1 MAKKAFAL
9 RLDEAMLLAIQRW
22 ADDEFRSVNGQIEY
36 LLHEALLQ
44 SGRLKKPASSS
55 GQSAQDD
62 GMTSIE
68 QGVIAHNT
76 AQGRGQD

>member
-9 RLDEAMLLAIQRW
+9 RLDEAMLTALQRW

-44 SGRLKKPASSS
+44 HGRMKKTQVTEISEVP
-55 GQSAQDD
+55 DPK
-62 GMTSIE
+62 E
-68 QGVIAHNT
+68 T
-76 AQGRGQD
+76 AAD